1 MTVNS
6 AAVIFFSP
14 TGNTKKVLK
23 SILSGMNVPKTRM
36 IDLTSPTVR
45 ASTPPIFEED
55 IVILGSPVY
64 QSKVPPV
71 LPPYLRNLKGNG
83 KPIVLVSVYGN
94 IEQGIV
100 LNELASLAAEAG
112 FSIFAAG
119 SFIGE
124 HSFSTDKLPIGEGHP
139 SQNELGIA
147 EDFGKKIREKMSG
160 INGMGA
166 HSLTI
171 PGHKLPLLD
180 HFLPE
185 YVSRKITKP
194 PVVDM
199 KNCDRC
205 GICARICPVS
215 AVEKEKLMVD
225 GNVCLRCFRCVRTC
239 KKKARSIEF
248 NAKPIIPLFFTLKNK
263 VKHAP
268 VLYI

>member
-1 MTVNS
+1 
-6 AAVIFFSP
+6 
-14 TGNTKKVLK
+14 
-23 SILSGMNVPKTRM
+23 
-36 IDLTSPTVR
+36 
-45 ASTPPIFEED
+45 
-55 IVILGSPVY
+55 
-64 QSKVPPV
+64 
-71 LPPYLRNLKGNG
+71 
-83 KPIVLVSVYGN
+83 
-94 IEQGIV
+94 
-100 LNELASLAAEAG
+100 
-112 FSIFAAG
+112 
-119 SFIGE
+119 
-124 HSFSTDKLPIGEGHP
+124 
-139 SQNELGIA
+139 
-147 EDFGKKIREKMSG
+147 MSG

-268 VLYI
+268 VLYIWVFINLIAKIIKVKSAALLAYSWIFFRKENQYYNAQNSWDQQSNILINTHG